1 MRSKSLKNYL
11 RTSIVS
17 LIIGM
22 LLLFYILFSYIHTS
36 YIISENQKV
45 SNAISKQIFNSMYEV
60 MKKGWSRAD
69 LKYFL
74 NATKSSF
81 EDSSYDVEIYR
92 MKEVDEMFGSIK
104 QNDIPLDV
112 MASVKSK
119 KKSVISD
126 GNKMKIITPIIAN
139 NICQKCHTNS
149 KPGDVLGAIEIDYDY
164 SKSLSHSKLQ
174 FIIMLLLASPIFLLI
189 AYLFTIKMLKKINIS
204 IDSFKQNTQNINTIK
219 DFKKLDTS
227 LIEMSFSE
235 FDSIMKEVSKLANK
249 LKNIAVDKDI
259 LEFEVKLLDKLIITA
274 DVVRDWK
281 QYIKDLITE
290 INLVIPVYCLITIFQ
305 TDNDF
310 FEVEIFWYGRPP
322 EDIKEHANFIA
333 LEMIN
338 QHEQR
343 LMGKYNIHHSIASED
358 IYLATLTKEDIEHES
373 KSLFLDSPKIGGIIG
388 IGIQS
393 NLTKDPIYSIVIDSI
408 LTTLINLV
416 GSVKAIHKYT
426 ESLEYYATRDPLTGI
441 FTQRVFRELLLYEVK
456 RAGRHKYEFGVL
468 MIDCDNFKPI
478 NDKYGHSFGDDFL
491 KAFAKILEESKRDE
505 DILARYGGDEFAMIL
520 PESDKNN
527 SYTVAQRITAAIEKF
542 KLETPDGHQVKITA
556 SIGIAMFPE
565 HSTEP
570 KELFNIADS
579 MMYRAKNEG
588 KNTVRSP
595 NEFDI
600 EEIHKNTQDKAM
612 IVLDAIANDNI
623 FAHFQPIMDVQSGK
637 VEINELLMRIDMDN
651 TLLSASTFIE
661 TAESL
666 GVVHKMD
673 YIVIEKAFK
682 KIQETNYKGILF
694 INLSPKALVIG
705 EFLKQIDK
713 LAHQYDIDK
722 NKIVFE
728 ITERETV
735 KSFALLEK
743 FVNNLKLEGYR
754 FAIDDFGSGFST
766 FHYIK
771 KFPIDFIK
779 IDGEFILNLNNDKK
793 DLAFVKSIVALAKE
807 LEVLTIAEFVES
819 EEVLGSLKDIKVDYV
834 QGYHIGR
841 PSDKLHSD

>member
-1 MRSKSLKNYL
+1 
-11 RTSIVS
+11 
-17 LIIGM
+17 
-22 LLLFYILFSYIHTS
+22 
-36 YIISENQKV
+36 
-45 SNAISKQIFNSMYEV
+45 
-60 MKKGWSRAD
+60 
-69 LKYFL
+69 
-74 NATKSSF
+74 
-81 EDSSYDVEIYR
+81 
-92 MKEVDEMFGSIK
+92 MKEVDEMFGHIK
-104 QNDIPLDV
+104 QKALPANVI
-112 MASVKSK
+112 ASVKTK
-119 KKSVISD
+119 KKIVLSE
-126 GNKMKIITPIIAN
+126 GNTMRIITPIIAN

-149 KPGDVLGAIEIDYDY
+149 KPGDVLGAIEVEYDY
-164 SKSLSHSKLQ
+164 SQALRDSKLQ
-174 FIIMLLLASPIFLLI
+174 FLLLLLIAAPLFLLI
-189 AYLFTIKMLKKINIS
+189 AYLFTTKMLKKINVS
-204 IDSFKQNTQNINTIK
+204 IASFKRSTQNINTVK

-227 LIEMSFSE
+227 AIEMSFSE
-235 FDSIMKEVSKLANK
+235 FDSIMQEVSKLANK
-249 LKNIAVDKDI
+249 LKTIAVDKDI

-281 QYIKDLITE
+281 QYIQEIIVE
-290 INLVIPVYCLITIFQ
+290 INMVIPVYCLITIFQ
-305 TDNDF
+305 TENDF

-322 EDIKEHANFIA
+322 EEIKEHANFIA
-333 LEMIN
+333 LEMIKR
-338 QHEQR
+338 HEQI
-343 LMGKYNIHHSIASED
+343 LIGTYNINHSVANEN

-373 KSLFLDSPKIGGIIG
+373 KSIFLDSPKIGGIIG

-393 NLTKDPIYSIVIDSI
+393 NLTKDAVYSIVIDSV

-426 ESLEYYATRDPLTGI
+426 ESLEYYATRDPLTGV

-456 RAGRHKYEFGVL
+456 RASRHKYEFGVL

-491 KAFAKILEESKRDE
+491 KAFARTLEESKRDE

-520 PESDKNN
+520 PESDTNN
-527 SYTVAQRITAAIEKF
+527 SYTVAQRITDAIEKF
-542 KLETPDGHQVKITA
+542 QMETPDGHRVKITA

-565 HSTEP
+565 HSTDP
-570 KELFNIADS
+570 KELFNIADT
-579 MMYRAKNEG
+579 MMYQAKNEG

-600 EEIHKNTQDKAM
+600 EEIHRNTQDKAM

-623 FAHFQPIMDVQSGK
+623 YAHFQPIMDVQSGK

-651 TLLSASTFIE
+651 TLLNAATFIE
-661 TAESL
+661 TAEAL
-666 GVVHKMD
+666 GIVHKMD

-682 KIQETNYKGILF
+682 KIQDTKYTGVLF
-694 INLSPKALVIG
+694 INLSSKALVIG

-713 LAHQYDIDK
+713 LAHQYEIDK

-779 IDGEFILNLNNDKK
+779 IDGEFILNLNKDKK

-807 LEVLTIAEFVES
+807 LEVMTIAEFVEN
-819 EEVLGSLKDIKVDYV
+819 EEVLGFLKKIEVDYV

-841 PSDKLHSD
+841 PSDVLHSD